1 MTNVN
6 QHKMIRGHVPGMIV
20 RVMGVVALVAMGMW
34 GASSLSAQS
43 EQVMEVTIKD
53 STFVTK
59 QLPLSLNV
67 PIRISVKNEDKIR
80 HDFGSTIFQNTLT
93 HVDHNGV
100 VVYGN
105 TVGGVLLDGGKRAT
119 IQFTLQ
125 RPGRYEFKCSIHPN
139 MTGEILLMSV
149 GAV

>member
-1 MTNVN
+1 
-6 QHKMIRGHVPGMIV
+6 
-20 RVMGVVALVAMGMW
+20 
-34 GASSLSAQS
+34 
-43 EQVMEVTIKD
+43 MEVSIKD

-59 QLPLSLNV
+59 QLPFSLNV
-67 PIRISVKNEDKIR
+67 PIRINVKNEDSIR

-105 TVGGVLLDGGKRAT
+105 TVGGVFLDGGRRAS